1 MVSRIRIGPEGGP
14 KVIIDE
20 DNGTLDLDAPSGD
33 IDIQSNDFLNIGA
46 LSAAS
51 VQATSVQAT
60 SVQATSVQA
69 TSVQDDT
76 GSVMLTSV
84 VDSGQVALS
93 NNLAEVSTGI
103 SATDAT
109 FMLALGVDDPDAD
122 AEVAGALYWDD
133 SLGQYE
139 VRIRETETNV
149 NPTVNYDIIRV
160 R

>member
-14 KVIIDE
+14 FVEIDE
-20 DNGTLDLDAPSGD
+20 DNGTLDLNAPSGD

-46 LSAAS
+46 LSAA
-51 VQATSVQAT
+51 V
-60 SVQATSVQA
+60 VQA

-109 FMLALGVDDPDAD
+109 FMLALGVDDPNAD